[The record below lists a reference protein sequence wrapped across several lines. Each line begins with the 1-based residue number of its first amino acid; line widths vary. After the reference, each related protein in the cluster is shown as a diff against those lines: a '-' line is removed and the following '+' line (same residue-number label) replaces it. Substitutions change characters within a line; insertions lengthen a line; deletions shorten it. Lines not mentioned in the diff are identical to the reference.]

1 MATEHF
7 DVLIAGAGL
16 SGIGV
21 ACHLSKKCP
30 GKTFAILEARDAI
43 GGTWD
48 LFRYPGIRSDSDM
61 FTLGYRFK
69 PWTSDKGIAD
79 GGDIRQYIRDAAAEH
94 EVDEKIR
101 YGHKVKTADWSTR
114 DKLWTVTSEVD
125 GETRVYTAKYLMGC
139 TGYYDYDEGFTPD
152 FEGRD
157 DFTGQ
162 VIHPQFWP
170 EDLDYKDKKVVVIG
184 SGATAVTLIPSMS
197 REVERITMLQR
208 SPTYII
214 PVPSKDKLAIRLRK
228 FMPESF
234 VYSIIRSRNIMLT
247 MAFYNY
253 CKRFPQK
260 AREFIFNFN
269 KKILPKNFDMSH
281 FTPKYNP
288 WDERLC
294 AVPGGDLY
302 KAIHKGKADVVT
314 DHIERFVED
323 GIQLKSG
330 NKLEADIV
338 ITATGLKVVVLGK
351 IAVSIDGQPFDVTD
365 KMSYRGVMFEG
376 IPNAGM
382 VFGYTN
388 SSWTLKADLIADY
401 FCRVINHMDDKGYD
415 AVVPVNRD
423 PSMPKK
429 AFIDLSSG
437 YISRVKD
444 QLPKQGTRGA
454 WKLHQ
459 NYFRDWLSLRASRIT
474 AKELEYSKK

>member
-21 ACHLSKKCP
+21 ACHLTKKCP
-30 GKTFAILEARDAI
+30 DKSFAILEARDAI

-79 GGDIRQYIRDAAAEH
+79 GGDIRQYIRDAATENK
-94 EVDEKIR
+94 VDEKIR
-101 YGHKVKTADWSTR
+101 FKHKVKNADWNSR
-114 DKLWTVTSEVD
+114 EKLWTVTSDVD
-125 GETRVYTAKYLMGC
+125 GETRTYTAKYLVGC
-139 TGYYDYDEGFTPD
+139 TGYYDYDEGFTPEFAGRED
-152 FEGRD
+152 FK
-157 DFTGQ
+157 GQ

-170 EDLDYKDKKVVVIG
+170 EDLDYTGKKVVVIG

-197 REVERITMLQR
+197 REVESITMLQR
-208 SPTYII
+208 SPTYIV

-228 FMPESF
+228 FLPESF

-260 AREFIFNFN
+260 ARDFIFNFN
-269 KKILPKNFDMSH
+269 KKILPKDFDMSH

-314 DHIERFVED
+314 DHIDKFVD
-323 GIQLKSG
+323 NGILLKSG
-330 NKLEADIV
+330 KTLEADII

-351 IAVSIDGQPFDVTD
+351 INVTMDGQPFDVTD

-376 IPNAGM
+376 IPNAAM

-401 FCRVINHMDDKGYD
+401 FCRVVNYMDDKGYD
-415 AVVPVNRD
+415 EVIPVNRD
-423 PSMPKK
+423 PGMAKK
-429 AFIDLSSG
+429 SFIDLTSG

-444 QLPKQGTRGA
+444 QLPKQGTKGA

-474 AKELEYSKK
+474 AKELQYGKK

>member
-21 ACHLSKKCP
+21 ACHLSQKCP
-30 GKTFAILEARDAI
+30 GKTFAILEARNAI

-48 LFRYPGIRSDSDM
+48 LFRYPGVRSDSDM

-79 GGDIRQYIRDAAAEH
+79 GGDIRQYIRDAAAEYKI
-94 EVDEKIR
+94 DEKIR
-101 YGHKVKTADWSTR
+101 FGHKVKTADWNTD
-114 DKLWTVTSEVD
+114 DKLWTITAEVD
-125 GETRVYTAKYLMGC
+125 GETRTYTAKYLMGC

-157 DFTGQ
+157 DFNGQ
-162 VIHPQFWP
+162 IIHPQFWP

-184 SGATAVTLIPSMS
+184 SGATAVTLIPSMAN
-197 REVERITMLQR
+197 EVAKITMLQR
-208 SPTYII
+208 SPTYVV

-228 FMPESF
+228 FMPESI
-234 VYSIIRSRNIMLT
+234 VYSIIRSRNIMLS

-253 CKRFPQK
+253 CKRFPQR

-269 KKILPKNFDMSH
+269 RKILPKNFDMSH

-302 KAIHKGKADVVT
+302 KAIRKGKADVVT
-314 DHIERFVED
+314 DHIDCFVED

-330 NKLEADIV
+330 KKLEADIV
-338 ITATGLKVVVLGK
+338 VTATGLKVVVLGK
-351 IAVSIDGQPFDVTD
+351 IAVTIDGEPFDVTN

-401 FCRVINHMDDKGYD
+401 FCRVINHMDNKGYD
-415 AVVPVNRD
+415 AVVPVNHD
-423 PSMPKK
+423 PEMPKK
-429 AFIDLSSG
+429 AFIDLNSG
-437 YISRVKD
+437 YISRAKEL
-444 QLPKQGTRGA
+444 LPKQGTRGA

-474 AKELEYSKK
+474 AKELEYSRK

>member
-21 ACHLSKKCP
+21 ACHLTKKCP
-30 GKTFAILEARDAI
+30 DKSFAILEARDAI

-79 GGDIRQYIRDAAAEH
+79 GGDIRQYIRDAATENK
-94 EVDEKIR
+94 VDEKIR
-101 YGHKVKTADWSTR
+101 FKHKVKNADWNNR
-114 DKLWTVTSEVD
+114 EKLWTVTSDVD
-125 GETRVYTAKYLMGC
+125 GETRTYTAKYLVGC
-139 TGYYDYDEGFTPD
+139 TGYYDYDEGFTPEFAGRED
-152 FEGRD
+152 FK
-157 DFTGQ
+157 GQ

-170 EDLDYKDKKVVVIG
+170 EDLDYTGKKVVVIG

-197 REVERITMLQR
+197 REVESITMLQR
-208 SPTYII
+208 SPTYIV

-228 FMPESF
+228 FLPESF

-260 AREFIFNFN
+260 ARDFIFNFN
-269 KKILPKNFDMSH
+269 KKILPKDFDMSH

-314 DHIERFVED
+314 DHIDKFVD
-323 GIQLKSG
+323 NGILLKSG
-330 NKLEADIV
+330 KTLEADII

-351 IAVSIDGQPFDVTD
+351 INVTMDGQPFDVTD

-376 IPNAGM
+376 IPNAAM

-401 FCRVINHMDDKGYD
+401 FCRVVNYMDDKGYD
-415 AVVPVNRD
+415 EVIPVNRD
-423 PSMPKK
+423 PGMAKK
-429 AFIDLSSG
+429 SFIDLTSG

-444 QLPKQGTRGA
+444 QLPKQGTKGA

-474 AKELEYSKK
+474 AKELQYGKK

>member
-21 ACHLSKKCP
+21 ACHLTKKCP
-30 GKTFAILEARDAI
+30 DKSFAILEARDAI

-79 GGDIRQYIRDAAAEH
+79 GGDIRQYIRDAAAENK
-94 EVDEKIR
+94 VDEKIR
-101 YGHKVKTADWSTR
+101 FKHKVKNADWNSR
-114 DKLWTVTSEVD
+114 EKLWTVTSDVD
-125 GETRVYTAKYLMGC
+125 GETRTYTAKYLVGC
-139 TGYYDYDEGFTPD
+139 TGYYDYDEGFTPEFAGRED
-152 FEGRD
+152 FK
-157 DFTGQ
+157 GQ

-170 EDLDYKDKKVVVIG
+170 EDLDYTGKKVVVIG

-197 REVERITMLQR
+197 REVESITMLQR
-208 SPTYII
+208 SPTYIV

-228 FMPESF
+228 FLPESF

-260 AREFIFNFN
+260 ARDFIFNFN
-269 KKILPKNFDMSH
+269 KKILPKDFDMSH

-314 DHIERFVED
+314 DHIDKFVD
-323 GIQLKSG
+323 NGILLKSG
-330 NKLEADIV
+330 KTLEADII

-351 IAVSIDGQPFDVTD
+351 INVTMDGQPFDVTD

-376 IPNAGM
+376 IPNAAM

-401 FCRVINHMDDKGYD
+401 FCRVVNYMDDKGYD
-415 AVVPVNRD
+415 EVIPVNHD
-423 PSMPKK
+423 PGMAKK
-429 AFIDLSSG
+429 SFIDLTSG

-444 QLPKQGTRGA
+444 QLPKQGTKGA

-474 AKELEYSKK
+474 AKELQYGKK

>member
-21 ACHLSKKCP
+21 ACHLAQKCP
-30 GKTFAILEARDAI
+30 EKKVAILEARSSI

-79 GGDIRQYIRDAAAEH
+79 GGDIRDYIHTAASENG
-94 EVDEKIR
+94 VDKKIR
-101 YGHKVKTADWSTR
+101 FNHKVKQADWSSK
-114 DKLWTVTSEVD
+114 DALWTVTSEVD
-125 GETRVYTAKYLMGC
+125 GQPVTYTAKYLMGC
-139 TGYYDYDEGFTPD
+139 TGYYDYDEGFTPEFD
-152 FEGRD
+152 GRD
-157 DFTGQ
+157 DFSGQ
-162 VIHPQFWP
+162 IIHPQFWP

-197 REVERITMLQR
+197 RDVEKITVLQR
-208 SPTYII
+208 SPTYIV
-214 PVPSKDKLAIRLRK
+214 PVPSKDKLAIRLRR
-228 FMPESF
+228 FLPESM
-234 VYSIIRSRNIMLT
+234 VYTIIRSRNIMLT

-253 CKRFPQK
+253 CRRFPQK

-269 KKILPKNFDMSH
+269 KKILPKDFDMSH

-302 KAIHKGKADVVT
+302 KAIYKGKADVVT
-314 DHIERFVED
+314 DHIDRFVD
-323 GIQLKSG
+323 KGILLKSG
-330 NKLEADIV
+330 QTLDADIIV
-338 ITATGLKVVVLGK
+338 TATGLKVVVLGK
-351 IAVSIDGQPFDVTD
+351 INVTMDGQPFDVTD

-376 IPNAGM
+376 IPNAAM

-401 FCRVINHMDDKGYD
+401 FCRLLKYMDKNGYD
-415 AVVPVNRD
+415 SVVPVNHD

-429 AFIDLSSG
+429 SFIDLTSG
-437 YISRVKD
+437 YIARIKD

-459 NYFRDWLSLRASRIT
+459 NYFRDWISLRLSGFGV
-474 AKELEYSKK
+474 KELKYGRK

>member
-21 ACHLSKKCP
+21 ACHLSEKCP
-30 GKTFAILEARDAI
+30 DKSVAILEARDAI

-79 GGDIRQYIRDAAAEH
+79 GGDIRNYIQAAAKEH
-94 EVDEKIR
+94 GIDKKIR
-101 YGHKVKTADWSTR
+101 FGHKVTNANWSTK
-114 DKLWTVTSEVD
+114 DKLWTLTAQVGD
-125 GETRVYTAKYLMGC
+125 ETRVYTAKYIVGC
-139 TGYYDYDEGFTPD
+139 TGYYDYDEGFTPE

-157 DFTGQ
+157 DFNGQ
-162 VIHPQFWP
+162 IIHPQFWP
-170 EDLDYKDKKVVVIG
+170 EDLDYTGKKVVVIG

-197 REVERITMLQR
+197 REVEKITMLQR
-208 SPTYII
+208 SPTYIV
-214 PVPSKDKLAIRLRK
+214 PVPSKDKLAIKLRK
-228 FMPESF
+228 FLPESF
-234 VYSIIRSRNIMLT
+234 VYTIIRSRNIMLT

-269 KKILPKNFDMSH
+269 KKILPKDFDMSH

-302 KAIHKGKADVVT
+302 KAIYKGKADVVT
-314 DHIERFVED
+314 DHIDRFVD
-323 GIQLKSG
+323 NGILLKSG
-330 NKLEADIV
+330 KTLEADIV
-338 ITATGLKVVVLGK
+338 IPATGLKVVVLGK
-351 IAVSIDGQPFDVTD
+351 INVTMDGQPFDVTD

-376 IPNAGM
+376 VPNAAM

-401 FCRVINHMDDKGYD
+401 FCRLVQHMDKKGYD
-415 AVVPVNRD
+415 EVVPVNSD
-423 PSMPKK
+423 PSMAKK
-429 AFIDLSSG
+429 SFIDLSSG
-437 YISRVKD
+437 YIARVKD
-444 QLPKQGTRGA
+444 QLPKQGTKGA

-459 NYFRDWLSLRASRIT
+459 NYFRDFLSLRLSSIS
-474 AKELEYSKK
+474 AKELQYGKK

>member
-21 ACHLSKKCP
+21 ACHLTKKCP
-30 GKTFAILEARDAI
+30 DKSFAILEARDAI

-79 GGDIRQYIRDAAAEH
+79 GGDIRQYIRDAATENK
-94 EVDEKIR
+94 VDEKIR
-101 YGHKVKTADWSTR
+101 FKHKVKNADWNSR
-114 DKLWTVTSEVD
+114 EKLWTVTSDVD
-125 GETRVYTAKYLMGC
+125 GETRTYTAKYLVGC
-139 TGYYDYDEGFTPD
+139 TGYYDYDEGFTPEFAGRED
-152 FEGRD
+152 FK
-157 DFTGQ
+157 GQ

-170 EDLDYKDKKVVVIG
+170 EDLDYTGKKVVVIG

-197 REVERITMLQR
+197 REVESITMLQR
-208 SPTYII
+208 SPTYIV

-228 FMPESF
+228 FLPESF

-260 AREFIFNFN
+260 ARDFIFNFN
-269 KKILPKNFDMSH
+269 KKILPKDFDMSH

-314 DHIERFVED
+314 DHIDKFVD
-323 GIQLKSG
+323 NGILLKSG
-330 NKLEADIV
+330 KTLEADII

-351 IAVSIDGQPFDVTD
+351 INVTMDGQPFAVTD

-376 IPNAGM
+376 IPNAAM

-401 FCRVINHMDDKGYD
+401 FCRVVNYMDDKGYD
-415 AVVPVNRD
+415 EVIPVNHD
-423 PSMPKK
+423 PGMAKK
-429 AFIDLSSG
+429 SFIDLTSG

-444 QLPKQGTRGA
+444 QLPKQGTKGA

-474 AKELEYSKK
+474 AKELQYGKK